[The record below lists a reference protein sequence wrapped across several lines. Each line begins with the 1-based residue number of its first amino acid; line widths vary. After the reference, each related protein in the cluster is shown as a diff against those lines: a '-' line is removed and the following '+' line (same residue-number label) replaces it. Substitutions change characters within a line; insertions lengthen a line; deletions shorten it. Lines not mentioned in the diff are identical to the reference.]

1 MESEVGSKE
10 YLINLINIY
19 LYNLVVDDMG
29 GIYATF
35 LGNDLQPSISNI
47 SFDHFY
53 IKNQLVTNFSFIS
66 SYEDK
71 NNYNQSNFI
80 STTANHLLS
89 KSLHITT
96 SSYPTIVNITATKM
110 YASQF
115 GEVGEFV
122 ITRTGNITQDLIVKY
137 RIHGTA
143 EDGVHY
149 QSIANFVTITAGASE
164 IPIIIQP
171 QKSDYQGA
179 KTVLLTLE
187 NLPNSSQYMLGTN
200 FHAVVNILN
209 L

>member
-1 MESEVGSKE
+1 MGS
-10 YLINLINIY
+10 
-19 LYNLVVDDMG
+19 
-29 GIYATF
+29 IYATF
-35 LGNDLQPSISNI
+35 LGNDLQQSISNI
-47 SFDHFY
+47 SFEDFY

-71 NNYNQSNFI
+71 NNYNQLNLKPLRVP
-80 STTANHLLS
+80 A
-89 KSLHITT
+89 

-115 GEVGEFV
+115 GEIGEFV

-171 QKSDYQGA
+171 QKSDYQGL

-187 NLPNSSQYMLGTN
+187 NLPKSSQYMLGTN

>member
-1 MESEVGSKE
+1 MGS
-10 YLINLINIY
+10 
-19 LYNLVVDDMG
+19 
-29 GIYATF
+29 IYATF
-35 LGNDLQPSISNI
+35 SANDSQQSISNI
-47 SFDHFY
+47 SFDDFY
-53 IKNQLVTNFSFIS
+53 IENQLLTNFSFI
-66 SYEDK
+66 
-71 NNYNQSNFI
+71 
-80 STTANHLLS
+80 
-89 KSLHITT
+89 

-115 GEVGEFV
+115 GEIGEFV
-122 ITRTGNITQDLIVKY
+122 ITRTGNTTQDLIVKY

-171 QKSDYQGA
+171 QKSDYQGL

>member
-1 MESEVGSKE
+1 M
-10 YLINLINIY
+10 INLINIY

-29 GIYATF
+29 SIYATF
-35 LGNDLQPSISNI
+35 LGNDLQQSISNI
-47 SFDHFY
+47 SFEDFY

-71 NNYNQSNFI
+71 NNYNQLNLKPLRVP
-80 STTANHLLS
+80 A
-89 KSLHITT
+89 

-115 GEVGEFV
+115 GEIGEFV

-171 QKSDYQGA
+171 QKSDYQGL

-187 NLPNSSQYMLGTN
+187 NLPKSSQYMLGTN